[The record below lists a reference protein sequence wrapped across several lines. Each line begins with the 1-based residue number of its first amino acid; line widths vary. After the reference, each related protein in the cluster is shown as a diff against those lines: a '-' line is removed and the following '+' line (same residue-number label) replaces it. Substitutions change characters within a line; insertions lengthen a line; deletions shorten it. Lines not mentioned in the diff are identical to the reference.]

1 MMRRFIVFCFA
12 LLALEDWLWC
22 MLRMV
27 SPLILSCEKQLLPVI
42 LPQYFMHT
50 HDLQFWKVS
59 QHRVMLL
66 YDGVRKGKLGIQ
78 HFVDLVSTMPAK
90 LFGLFPRK
98 GTIAPGSDADLI
110 IFDPERK
117 LTISA
122 ANQHQRVDYTPYEGM
137 QIQGIPDSV
146 LLRGK
151 VIVRNG

>member
-1 MMRRFIVFCFA
+1 
-12 LLALEDWLWC
+12 
-22 MLRMV
+22 
-27 SPLILSCEKQLLPVI
+27 
-42 LPQYFMHT
+42 
-50 HDLQFWKVS
+50 
-59 QHRVMLL
+59 
-66 YDGVRKGKLGIQ
+66 
-78 HFVDLVSTMPAK
+78 MPAK

-137 QIQGIPDSV
+137 QIQGVPDTV

-151 VIVRNG
+151 VIVRNGAYVGSKGGGQYLSRKTFTAP